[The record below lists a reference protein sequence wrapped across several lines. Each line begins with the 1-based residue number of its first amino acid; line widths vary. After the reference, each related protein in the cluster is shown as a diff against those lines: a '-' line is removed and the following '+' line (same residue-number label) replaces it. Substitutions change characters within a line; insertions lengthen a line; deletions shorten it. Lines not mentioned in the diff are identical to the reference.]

1 MRTER
6 AALPVTFSAA
16 VASHSVAG
24 GAGAEVVTATAGAY
38 AARFADMRS
47 RTAALLLLL
56 LCA

>member
-6 AALPVTFSAA
+6 TALPVIFPAD
-16 VASHSVAG
+16 VDSHSLAG
-24 GAGAEVVTATAGAY
+24 GARAEVVTATTGAY